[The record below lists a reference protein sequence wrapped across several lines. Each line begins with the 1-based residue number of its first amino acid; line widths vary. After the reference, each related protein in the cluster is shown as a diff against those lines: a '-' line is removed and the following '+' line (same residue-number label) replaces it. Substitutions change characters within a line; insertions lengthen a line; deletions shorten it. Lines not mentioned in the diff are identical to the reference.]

1 MSMRRYEVV
10 FVLAPQLTEDEV
22 KTQVETYSNVAV
34 EKGAKV
40 LHIDEWGKRR
50 LAFPVKKNK
59 EGIYVILTLEEGSAD
74 AVTELERRFRVSDAI
89 IRFLTVRVDEDL
101 KRADKFGNRRR
112 QRKGLPA
119 KPAPPVAAEP
129 AAVSKTDKP
138 APVAEEAPAEEA
150 PAEEAPAE
158 EAPVEEVAEAPAA
171 EVPAAEEAPEESEPA
186 AVEAAPEEPVEA
198 PAEEAASEEAPP
210 DPEPVTEEA
219 PADEPAPAEVE
230 EETKDAET
238 VEEK

>member
-119 KPAPPVAAEP
+119 KPAPPVAAAP

-150 PAEEAPAE
+150 P
-158 EAPVEEVAEAPAA
+158 VEEVAEAPAA
-171 EVPAAEEAPEESEPA
+171 EVPTAEEAPEESEPA

-219 PADEPAPAEVE
+219 PADEPGPAEVE